1 MDPGAYRADFKFLQQ
16 THNDM
21 PLIYF
26 DNACMTLKPRQVLDA
41 ICHYYEELPIC
52 AGRSVH
58 RLGTEITLTVGLLLV
73 VIADSIGG
81 AWRNGAVRILTVATL
96 LAALWS
102 IPLGVLI
109 GLGRFRGRIVLRG
122 VFNSLM
128 GVPAVTLGLL
138 LYLMISK
145 SGPLGFMNLLYTPS
159 ALILGQAALVTPIIV
174 SFVAQSI
181 ESVDPQVRRL
191 ALTLGSTEVG
201 AALTVLNESLEG
213 VLLSVTAG
221 FNRAI
226 AELGVALMVGGNIR
240 GVTRVLTTYIALK
253 TGRGEIALGI
263 AFAVILVA
271 IVAAVNL
278 TMNLIQRRLR

>member
-1 MDPGAYRADFKFLQQ
+1 MAGDPIL
-16 THNDM
+16 
-21 PLIYF
+21 L
-26 DNACMTLKPRQVLDA
+26 
-41 ICHYYEELPIC
+41 
-52 AGRSVH
+52 
-58 RLGTEITLTVGLLLV
+58 EITLRSL
-73 VIADSIGG
+73 
-81 AWRNGAVRILTVATL
+81 AVSWLATL

-102 IPLGVLI
+102 IPIGVLI
-109 GLGRFRGRIVLRG
+109 GLGRFRGRIFLRG

-181 ESVDPQVRRL
+181 ESVDPQVRSL

-253 TGRGEIALGI
+253 TGRGEISLGI
-263 AFAVILVA
+263 AFALILVA

>member
-1 MDPGAYRADFKFLQQ
+1 M
-16 THNDM
+16 
-21 PLIYF
+21 
-26 DNACMTLKPRQVLDA
+26 
-41 ICHYYEELPIC
+41 
-52 AGRSVH
+52 
-58 RLGTEITLTVGLLLV
+58 EITLRSL
-73 VIADSIGG
+73 
-81 AWRNGAVRILTVATL
+81 AVSWLATL

-109 GLGRFRGRIVLRG
+109 GLGRFRGRIFLRG

-181 ESVDPQVRRL
+181 ESVDPQVRNL

-226 AELGVALMVGGNIR
+226 AELGVARMVGGNIR

-253 TGRGEIALGI
+253 TGRGEISLGI
-263 AFAVILVA
+263 AFALILVA

>member
-1 MDPGAYRADFKFLQQ
+1 L
-16 THNDM
+16 
-21 PLIYF
+21 
-26 DNACMTLKPRQVLDA
+26 
-41 ICHYYEELPIC
+41 
-52 AGRSVH
+52 
-58 RLGTEITLTVGLLLV
+58 EITLRSL
-73 VIADSIGG
+73 
-81 AWRNGAVRILTVATL
+81 AVSWLATL

-226 AELGVALMVGGNIR
+226 AELGVALMIGGNIR

-253 TGRGEIALGI
+253 TGRGEIPLGI

-271 IVAAVNL
+271 IVAVVNL
-278 TMNLIQRRLR
+278 TMNLIQRRLS

>member
-1 MDPGAYRADFKFLQQ
+1 M
-16 THNDM
+16 
-21 PLIYF
+21 
-26 DNACMTLKPRQVLDA
+26 
-41 ICHYYEELPIC
+41 
-52 AGRSVH
+52 
-58 RLGTEITLTVGLLLV
+58 EITLRSL
-73 VIADSIGG
+73 
-81 AWRNGAVRILTVATL
+81 AVSWLATL

-109 GLGRFRGRIVLRG
+109 GLGRFRGRIFLRG

-181 ESVDPQVRRL
+181 ESVDPQVRNL

-253 TGRGEIALGI
+253 TGRGEISLGI
-263 AFAVILVA
+263 AFALILVA